1 MKPAFTNDLKNAV
14 GGSKKPRR
22 PAAVDS
28 KKKLKIEYI
37 DDEAIPVVNEFQGC
51 SLCNS
56 KLMQRWAKLAAVDIK
71 SEGRKLTIADIKKN
85 GGNYV
90 DYEHEHKE
98 SIPKLDN
105 DSSDAD
111 TSTDD

>member
-1 MKPAFTNDLKNAV
+1 
-14 GGSKKPRR
+14 
-22 PAAVDS
+22 
-28 KKKLKIEYI
+28 
-37 DDEAIPVVNEFQGC
+37 
-51 SLCNS
+51 
-56 KLMQRWAKLAAVDIK
+56 MQRWAKLAAVDII
-71 SEGRKLTIADIKKN
+71 SQGRKLTIADIKKN

-111 TSTDD
+111 TSTDDDEEVDKSSAEVDSELASLLQNVPRKPQKKGEEMILESKSRLRQLIK